1 MFAYCGNNPVARAD
15 NSGNFW
21 NIVAGAV
28 IGSAIS
34 VATQIVTNVVT
45 GNKWSSGIGLAAISG
60 AVSGGLAASGVPLV
74 GQVVG
79 NAIISGVSEG
89 VNQYKVYKDD
99 PSSFSLGNA
108 ALSIGTATI
117 LGGVAGAIGGKGA
130 RAPGSSYKW
139 ALDNLDDV
147 TRQVASKSYSA
158 STSAK
163 LLSRAQGLVGAVGR
177 STTIETSLRFYAGAK
192 VAQYGMALL
201 NELIS

>member
-1 MFAYCGNNPVARAD
+1 MFAYCGNNPISRED
-15 NSGNFW
+15 DEGDFW
-21 NIVAGAV
+21 NIIAGAV
-28 IGSAIS
+28 ISSAIS

-45 GNKWSSGIGLAAISG
+45 GSKWSSGIGLAAISG

-89 VNQYKVYKDD
+89 INQYKAYKND

-108 ALSIGTATI
+108 ALSIGTATV

-139 ALDNLDDV
+139 ALDNLGDV
-147 TRQVASKSYSA
+147 TRQVASRSYSA
-158 STSAK
+158 SSHAK
-163 LLSRAQGLVGAVGR
+163 LLSRAHGLVSAIGR
-177 STTIETSLRFYAGAK
+177 STTIETSLRFFAGAK
-192 VAQYGMALL
+192 VAQYGMAVL
-201 NELIS
+201 NEIIN